1 MQNLCCNTFSLT
13 NYHGIIA
20 WWLQPFTYI
29 CRQVQRTKIH
39 LSILCIEKLV
49 GYCVFFR
56 GGGYSRVLNHD
67 ESRWRRKK
75 FSCLSLHSKILFI
88 IFFWQGDAADAFVLI
103 SDTLIKRY
111 ILHLTGWMKRPRD
124 KSVNSL
130 TIYYIIKWI
139 VCKIM
144 YIICIW
150 CYFLNLPTEFFL
162 ITTSLIFFIGK
173 GLFVLSIRHKT
184 MSDVILVLLILGLAR
199 V

>member
-1 MQNLCCNTFSLT
+1 MIRFDLTETILIVTGIPVVHWIPLVIYNRKKTLILSILHRTKIVLIGKLKNITYKRLQNLCCNTFSLT

-75 FSCLSLHSKILFI
+75 FSCLSRH
-88 IFFWQGDAADAFVLI
+88 
-103 SDTLIKRY
+103 Y
-111 ILHLTGWMKRPRD
+111 IVKFY
-124 KSVNSL
+124 SL
-130 TIYYIIKWI
+130 
-139 VCKIM
+139 
-144 YIICIW
+144 
-150 CYFLNLPTEFFL
+150 FFL
-162 ITTSLIFFIGK
+162 TRWCSWCLC
-173 GLFVLSIRHKT
+173 LNIRYF
-184 MSDVILVLLILGLAR
+184 D
-199 V
+199 